1 MGHGLD
7 SAASGYRHEGGRM
20 YDTVWRR
27 QPAAPGIT
35 VTLGNLK
42 VEDAAH

>member
-1 MGHGLD
+1 
-7 SAASGYRHEGGRM
+7 
-20 YDTVWRR
+20 VWRR